1 MVWQKVGSA
10 AFTAFIVGALVTAQP
25 EGLVRKSCGQGGVGG
40 ANGVIVDA
48 QGVLHNVEKQDPTG
62 GEVWRAA
69 RQAAKAQLGVKV
81 TTASKLRKVSLNR
94 LEAAIKDA
102 NAKNQPWTEEMK
114 YLAGLTRV
122 RYVFYLPES
131 RDIVLAGPAE
141 GWAADMAGRVRG
153 IESGRATLELQD
165 LVVAL
170 RSYPASGKKT
180 RVILCSID
188 PTPEGLAAMQKFLSS
203 IHPSPNDEQFIVDG
217 LRTNLGYQN
226 IRIEGVT
233 PSTHF
238 AQVLIEAD
246 YRMKLIGIGLEK
258 PAVKM
263 ASYVDRATPRTGG
276 SKALQRWYFVPDY
289 QSVRV
294 AADDLGMELVGNG
307 VKLVSEDQIVSAD
320 GSRHVTGKAD
330 KASHDFVSGFTRK
343 YAEIAQK
350 VPVYAQL
357 RNCIDLAV
365 AAAFIQEHHYYDKA
379 GWQMET
385 FADEKAV
392 PVETLNVPTQV
403 ESVVTSVWKG
413 GTLMTPVGGG
423 VTIHPL
429 KALDS
434 PNLLAD
440 EDGKVEEVR
449 ESLDLKGLAAGQWWW
464 D

>member
-1 MVWQKVGSA
+1 MVWQKVGYAS
-10 AFTAFIVGALVTAQP
+10 FMAFIVGALVTARPNVIIQ
-25 EGLVRKSCGQGGVGG
+25 KSGGCTGVSG

-48 QGVLHNVEKQDPTG
+48 QGVLHNLEKQDPTG

-69 RQAAKAQLGVKV
+69 RQAAKAHLGAKV
-81 TTASKLRKVSLNR
+81 TTVSKLRKISLNR

-102 NAKNQPWTEEMK
+102 NDKQKPLTEEMK

-122 RYVFYLPES
+122 RYVFYYPETQ
-131 RDIVLAGPAE
+131 DIVLAGPAE

-153 IESGRATLELQD
+153 IESQRATIELQD

-170 RSYPASGKKT
+170 RAYPASGKKT
-180 RVILCSID
+180 RVIMVSID
-188 PTPEGLAAMQKFLSS
+188 PTPEGLAAMQNFLSS
-203 IHPSPNDEQFIVDG
+203 IRPSPNDEQLIVEG
-217 LRTNLGYQN
+217 LRSNLGLQN

-246 YRMKLIGIGLEK
+246 YRMKLIGIGLER
-258 PAVKM
+258 PPVKI
-263 ASYVDRATPRTGG
+263 ASYVDKATPHSG
-276 SKALQRWYFVPDY
+276 SGKALQRWYLVPDY

-307 VKLVSEDQIVSAD
+307 VKLVSEDQVVGAD
-320 GSRHVTGKAD
+320 GSRRVSGKSD
-330 KASHDFVSGFTRK
+330 KASHLFVEGFTRK
-343 YAEIAQK
+343 YNELSQK

-379 GWQMET
+379 GWQMAT

-392 PVETLNVPTQV
+392 PVETLNVPSQV
-403 ESVVTSVWKG
+403 ETVCTSVWKG

-423 VTIHPL
+423 VTIHPT
-429 KALDS
+429 KALES
-434 PNLLAD
+434 PNLLPD
-440 EDGKVEEVR
+440 EDGKVEQLR
-449 ESLDLKGLAAGQWWW
+449 ESLDLKALAAGQWWW

>member
-1 MVWQKVGSA
+1 M
-10 AFTAFIVGALVTAQP
+10 
-25 EGLVRKSCGQGGVGG
+25 
-40 ANGVIVDA
+40 
-48 QGVLHNVEKQDPTG
+48 
-62 GEVWRAA
+62 
-69 RQAAKAQLGVKV
+69 
-81 TTASKLRKVSLNR
+81 TTASKLRKISLNR
-94 LEAAIKDA
+94 LEAAIKNA
-102 NAKNQPWTEEMK
+102 NDKRQPWADEMK
-114 YLAGLTRV
+114 HLAGLTRV
-122 RYVFYLPES
+122 RYVFYYPETK
-131 RDIVLAGPAE
+131 DIVLAGPAE
-141 GWAADMAGRVRG
+141 GWAEDMAGRVRG
-153 IESGRATLELQD
+153 IESGMATLELQD

-170 RSYPASGKKT
+170 RSFPASGKKT

-188 PTPEGLAAMQKFLSS
+188 PTPEGLAAMQNFLAS
-203 IHPSPNDEQFIVDG
+203 IHPSPSDEQFIVDG
-217 LRTNLGYQN
+217 LRSNLGLQT
-226 IRIEGVT
+226 IRVEGVA

-263 ASYVDRATPRTGG
+263 ASYVDRATPRSGN

-289 QSVRV
+289 QSVRL

-307 VKLVSEDQIVSAD
+307 VKLVSEDQIVGAD
-320 GSRHVTGKAD
+320 GSRKVSSKSD
-330 KASHDFVSGFTRK
+330 KASHDFVAGFTRK
-343 YAEIAQK
+343 YPELAKK

-379 GWQMET
+379 GWRMET

-392 PVETLNVPTQV
+392 PVETLNVPSQV
-403 ESVVTSVWKG
+403 ETVCTSVWKG

-423 VTIHPL
+423 VTIYPT

-434 PNLLAD
+434 PNLLPD
-440 EDGKVEEVR
+440 EDGKITELR
-449 ESLDLKGLAAGQWWW
+449 ESLDLKALAAGQWWW